1 MKSLDD
7 LPGLVFAELL
17 DSAYQGKPIRIV
29 ETGCVRDLS
38 TTSEISDGW
47 STIYIARWVKKH
59 PNCKFSS
66 VDLDANAIDLCHT
79 ALEAENLAQYCDL
92 RTQDS
97 LKYLASQSWIDIA
110 YLDSCDGLAHG
121 LEEFRLAASA
131 GASLIIMDDF
141 STKAATAVNKAR
153 EMGWS
158 TGVAANRYS
167 ILRRPA

>member
-1 MKSLDD
+1 MLSKD
-7 LPGLVFAELL
+7 LPGSVFAELL
-17 DSAYQGKPIRIV
+17 DSVYKGQSIRIV
-29 ETGCVRDLS
+29 ETGCMRDLS
-38 TTSEISDGW
+38 MVSEFSDGW
-47 STIYIARWVKKH
+47 STLYISRWVKTH
-59 PNCKFSS
+59 PDCKFSS
-66 VDLDANAIDLCHT
+66 VDLDANAIELCHT

-97 LKYLASQSWIDIA
+97 LKYLASQSWIDVA

-141 STKAATAVNKAR
+141 STKACWAVKESR

-167 ILRRPA
+167 ILRRPK